1 MPTNNYVEELEY
13 SDAKGLDTASPINLL
28 AAGFVREARNV
39 NLGTTGGYI
48 KRDGYVNQF
57 TVGNAVLGFSIR
69 QGVEY
74 RTSIGT
80 REILLQ
86 LTDTNSVARFGKV
99 QAGTFLPLQN
109 PSGVDLALDPIARP
123 SFAQVGDALF
133 YLDGSGDPET
143 PFVYEANGV
152 FTREM
157 GIDPP
162 AAAPTGVA
170 AVGTDLNV
178 GDYIYAYTYAFYRV
192 TTQGDFTLIAES
204 SPSELSA
211 TISTTAGNQNVTL
224 TVAPYPLYA
233 NANLS
238 HLTIR
243 TRIWRTVVN
252 GSVLFLEKEES
263 GNIASYTSDKS
274 DNELLSEQMPFDNTR
289 LTEYLDYGKARF
301 PIVARNRLLV
311 FHPEQNRGRF
321 SKIGVNGPL
330 PESFPV
336 QNEFSVEG
344 KYGSADALIGAG
356 QIKGVPIIL
365 KERSIGRLEE
375 IGLPDLGNSDDNVV
389 YVYREISEVTGAVS
403 HHAQC
408 QVYDELVFL
417 GRDNVY
423 ATDGQNVRPI
433 ALQIQNLIKGADFSG
448 NKAFRISAINDTKNR
463 RVYIQIFK
471 TTTSLHPD
479 LTLVGDYQQYPTFR
493 WTTYEAGQDPAS
505 APGLKAGCFFQTE
518 ATATGGLDIYF
529 GSSDLV
535 GQYYKMNTGTSDFD
549 AGVEKAIYMK
559 LVSRPYMFGQPMVTK
574 LYKRAKIY
582 AEARDN
588 TYQFEFGAKFDLD
601 VVEADTTSYTVLG
614 VGTVWAPA
622 APINYEW
629 TWNASELAAYQALQV
644 QYPLLPNAPAVDPGN
659 PVLLWTGPSLQEF
672 VFNVHRKAQMMQ
684 LVFTQD
690 DEDAPL
696 TLLGWGVSGS
706 IFSGI

>member
-1 MPTNNYVEELEY
+1 MSTINYVEELEY

-39 NLGTTGGYI
+39 NLGTTGGYV
-48 KRDGYVNQF
+48 KRDGYLNQF
-57 TVGNAVLGFSIR
+57 TIANAETGFSVR
-69 QGVEY
+69 QGIEY
-74 RTSIGT
+74 KTSTGT
-80 REILLQ
+80 SEILLHMS
-86 LTDTNSVARFGKV
+86 DTASTAKFGKV
-99 QAGTFLPLQN
+99 QGGVFLPLQN
-109 PSGVDLALDPIARP
+109 PSSVDLALDPIVRP
-123 SFAQVGDALF
+123 SFAQVGDSLF
-133 YLDGSGDPET
+133 YLDGSGDVET

-152 FTREM
+152 ATRPM
-157 GIDPP
+157 GIIAP
-162 AAAPTGVA
+162 AAAPTGVL
-170 AVGTDLNV
+170 AVGADLNV
-178 GDYIYAYTYAFYRV
+178 GDYLYAYTYAFYLND
-192 TTQGDFTLIAES
+192 QLIAES

-211 TISTTAGNQNVTL
+211 TITTTSGNQNVTL
-224 TVAPYPLYA
+224 TLAAYPLYA

-238 HLTIR
+238 HLTIS

-252 GSVLFLEKEES
+252 GSILFLEDTVA
-263 GNIASYTSDKS
+263 GNTTTYLSNVSD
-274 DNELLSEQMPFDNTR
+274 DALLSEQIPLDNTR
-289 LTEYLDYGKARF
+289 LAQYTDYDKARF

-344 KYGSADALIGAG
+344 KYGAADALVGAG

-365 KERSIGRLEE
+365 KERSVGRLEE
-375 IGLPDLGNSDDNVV
+375 VGLPDLGNSEDNVA
-389 YVYREISEVTGAVS
+389 YIYREISEVTGAVS

-408 QVYDELVFL
+408 QVYDELIFL

-433 ALQIQNLIKGADFSG
+433 AIQIQNLIKGADFSG
-448 NKAFRISAINDTKNR
+448 NRAFRISAINDTKNR

-471 TTTSLHPD
+471 ATTSQHPD
-479 LTLVGDYQQYPTFR
+479 LTLVGDYQQYPQFR
-493 WTTYEAGQDPAS
+493 WTTYETGQDPAA
-505 APGLKAGCFFQTE
+505 APGLKVGCFFQTE

-549 AGVEKAIYMK
+549 AGVEKAIYMR
-559 LVSRPYMFGQPMVTK
+559 LISRPYMFAQPMITK

-601 VVEADTTSYTVLG
+601 ATESDTTSYVVLG

-622 APINYEW
+622 APINYVW
-629 TWNASELAAYQALQV
+629 SSGSNAS
-644 QYPLLPNAPAVDPGN
+644 PN
-659 PVLLWTGPSLQEF
+659 LLWTGPSLQEF
-672 VFNVHRKAQMMQ
+672 IFNVHRKAQMMQ

>member
-1 MPTNNYVEELEY
+1 MPTIGYVEELEY

-28 AAGFVREARNV
+28 TAGFVREAKNV
-39 NLGTTGGYI
+39 NLGTTGGYT
-48 KRDGYVNQF
+48 KRDGYLNQF
-57 TVGNAVLGFSIR
+57 IIANAQTGFSIR
-69 QGVEY
+69 QGIEY
-74 RTSIGT
+74 KTSTGT
-80 REILLQ
+80 TEILLH
-86 LTDTNSVARFGKV
+86 LTDTNSIAKFGKV
-99 QAGTFLPLQN
+99 QAGAFTPLKN
-109 PSGVDLALDPIARP
+109 PSNVDLILDPIVRP
-123 SFAQVGDALF
+123 SFAQVGDSLF
-133 YLDGSGDPET
+133 YLDGSGDVET

-152 FTREM
+152 YTRPM
-157 GIDPP
+157 GIQAPSVT
-162 AAAPTGVA
+162 PTGVLVA
-170 AVGTDLNV
+170 GTDLNI
-178 GDYIYAYTYAFYRV
+178 GDYLYAYTYAFYLNG
-192 TTQGDFTLIAES
+192 QLIAES

-211 TISTTAGNQNVTL
+211 TISTTAGNQNVNLTL
-224 TVAPYPLYA
+224 GAYPLYA
-233 NANLS
+233 SPSLS
-238 HLTIR
+238 HLTIQ

-252 GSVLFLEKEES
+252 GSILFLEATV
-263 GNIASYTSDKS
+263 ASNTTAYSSDVS
-274 DNELLSEQMPFDNTR
+274 DDALLSEQISLDNTR
-289 LTEYLDYGKARF
+289 LQDYTEYDKARF

-344 KYGSADALIGAG
+344 KYGAADGLIGAG

-365 KERSIGRLEE
+365 KERSVGRLEE
-375 IGLPDLGNSDDNVV
+375 IGLPDLGNSDDNVT

-408 QVYDELVFL
+408 QVYDELIFL

-433 ALQIQNLIKGADFSG
+433 AIQIQNLIKNADFSG
-448 NKAFRISAINDTKNR
+448 NKAYRISAINDTKNR
-463 RVYIQIFK
+463 RIYIQIFK
-471 TTTSLHPD
+471 ATTSQHPD
-479 LTLVGDYQQYPTFR
+479 LTLVGDYQQYPQFR
-493 WTTYEAGQDPAS
+493 WTTYESGEDTVAS
-505 APGLKAGCFFQTE
+505 PGLKAGCFFQTE

-535 GQYYKMNTGTSDFD
+535 GQYYKMNTGTSDYD
-549 AGVEKAIYMK
+549 AGVERAIFMQ
-559 LVSRPYMFGQPMVTK
+559 LVSRPYMFAQPMITK
-574 LYKRAKIY
+574 LYKKAKIF

-588 TYQFEFGAKFDLD
+588 TYQFEFGAKFDLSAT
-601 VVEADTTSYTVLG
+601 ESDTTSYVVLG

-622 APINYEW
+622 APTNYLW
-629 TWNASELAAYQALQV
+629 SSGSNAS
-644 QYPLLPNAPAVDPGN
+644 PN
-659 PVLLWTGPSLQEF
+659 LLWTGPRLQEF

>member
-13 SDAKGLDTASPINLL
+13 NDAKGLDTASPINLL

-39 NLGTTGGYI
+39 NLGTTGGYV
-48 KRDGYVNQF
+48 KRDGYLNQF
-57 TVGNAVLGFSIR
+57 TIANAVTGFSIR
-69 QGVEY
+69 QGIEY
-74 RTSIGT
+74 RTSTGT
-80 REILLQ
+80 TEILLHA
-86 LTDTNSVARFGKV
+86 TDNASTSQFGKIS
-99 QAGTFLPLQN
+99 AGVFTPLKN
-109 PSGVDLALDPIARP
+109 PSNVNLALDPIVRP
-123 SFAQVGDALF
+123 SFAQVGDSLF

-143 PFVYEANGV
+143 PFVYEANGEY
-152 FTREM
+152 TRPM
-157 GIDPP
+157 GIIAP
-162 AAAPTGVA
+162 AAAPTGVL

-178 GDYIYAYTYAFYRV
+178 GDYLYAYTYAFYLND
-192 TTQGDFTLIAES
+192 QLIAES

-211 TISTTAGNQNVTL
+211 TITTTGGNQNVTL
-224 TVAPYPLYA
+224 TLAAYPLYA
-233 NANLS
+233 SANLS
-238 HLTIR
+238 HLTIQ

-252 GSVLFLEKEES
+252 GSVLFLEGEVA
-263 GNIASYTSDKS
+263 GNTTTYLSNVSD
-274 DNELLSEQMPFDNTR
+274 DGLLSEQIPLDNTR
-289 LTEYLDYGKARF
+289 LQDYTDYDKARF
-301 PIVARNRLLV
+301 PVVARNRLVV

-344 KYGSADALIGAG
+344 RYGAADGMIGAG

-375 IGLPDLGNSDDNVV
+375 VGLPDLGNSEDNVT
-389 YVYREISEVTGAVS
+389 YIYREISEVTGAVS

-408 QVYDELVFL
+408 QVFDELVFL

-433 ALQIQNLIKGADFSG
+433 AIQIQNLIKAADFNG
-448 NKAFRISAINDTKNR
+448 NKAYRTSAINDTKNR
-463 RVYIQIFK
+463 RIYIQIFK
-471 TTTSLHPD
+471 ATTSQDPD
-479 LTLVGDYQQYPTFR
+479 LTLVGDYQQYPQFR
-493 WTTYEAGQDPAS
+493 WTTYEAGDNAAT
-505 APGLKAGCFFQTE
+505 APGIKAGCFFQTE

-529 GSSDLV
+529 GSATTE
-535 GQYYKMNTGTSDFD
+535 GQYYKMNTGTSDY
-549 AGVEKAIYMK
+549 ASGVEKAIYMK
-559 LVSRPYMFGQPMVTK
+559 LVSRPYMFAQPMITK
-574 LYKRAKIY
+574 LYKKAKIF

-588 TYQFEFGAKFDLD
+588 TYNFEFGAKFDLD
-601 VVEADTTSYTVLG
+601 AVESDTTSYVVLG

-622 APINYEW
+622 APINYVW
-629 TWNASELAAYQALQV
+629 SSGSNVS
-644 QYPLLPNAPAVDPGN
+644 PN
-659 PVLLWTGPSLQEF
+659 LLWTGPSLQEF
-672 VFNVHRKAQMMQ
+672 IFNVHRKAQMMQ

>member
-1 MPTNNYVEELEY
+1 MPTIGYVEELEY

-28 AAGFVREARNV
+28 AAGFVREAKNV
-39 NLGTTGGYI
+39 NLGPTGGYT
-48 KRDGYVNQF
+48 KRDGYVQQLAG
-57 TVGNAVLGFSIR
+57 GNIQTGFSIR
-69 QGVEY
+69 QGLEY
-74 RTSIGT
+74 RTSTQTTQLILHATDNTGT
-80 REILLQ
+80 
-86 LTDTNSVARFGKV
+86 AKV
-99 QAGTFLPLQN
+99 LRVINGVTTPLQN
-109 PSGVDLALDPIARP
+109 PAGVDLNLDAIKRP
-123 SFAQVGDALF
+123 SFAQVGDSLF
-133 YLDGSGDPET
+133 YLDGSGDVET

-152 FTREM
+152 ATRPM
-157 GIDPP
+157 GVIAP
-162 AAAPTGVA
+162 AAAPTGVLA
-170 AVGTDLNV
+170 AGTDLNV
-178 GDYIYAYTYAFYRV
+178 GDYLYAYTYAFYLND
-192 TTQGDFTLIAES
+192 QLIAES

-211 TISTTAGNQNVTL
+211 TITTTGGNQAVTL
-224 TVAPYPLYA
+224 TLAAYPLYA
-233 NANLS
+233 NSNLS

-252 GSVLFLEKEES
+252 GSILFLESEEA
-263 GNIASYTSDKS
+263 GNTTTYLSDVS
-274 DNELLSEQMPFDNTR
+274 DDALLSEQIPLDNTR
-289 LTEYLDYGKARF
+289 LQDYTEYDKARF

-321 SKIGVNGPL
+321 SKIGVKGPL

-344 KYGSADALIGAG
+344 RYGAADGLVGAG

-365 KERSIGRLEE
+365 KERSVGRLEE
-375 IGLPDLGNSDDNVV
+375 VGLPDLGNSDDNVT

-408 QVYDELVFL
+408 QVYDELIFL

-433 ALQIQNLIKGADFSG
+433 AIQIQNLIKAADFSG
-448 NKAFRISAINDTKNR
+448 NRAYRLSAINDTKNR

-471 TTTSLHPD
+471 ATTSQHPD
-479 LTLVGDYQQYPTFR
+479 LTLVGDYQQYPQFR
-493 WTTYEAGQDPAS
+493 WTTYEAGTNAAS
-505 APGLKAGCFFQTE
+505 APGLKVGCFFQTE

-529 GSSDLV
+529 GSADTV
-535 GQYYKMNTGTSDFD
+535 GQYYKMNTGTSDYD

-559 LVSRPYMFGQPMVTK
+559 LVSRPYMFAQPMVTK

-601 VVEADTTSYTVLG
+601 AVEADTTSYQVLG

-622 APINYEW
+622 APINYVW
-629 TWNASELAAYQALQV
+629 SSGSNAS
-644 QYPLLPNAPAVDPGN
+644 PN
-659 PVLLWTGPSLQEF
+659 LLWTGPSLQEF
-672 VFNVHRKAQMMQ
+672 VFNVHRKAKMMQ